1 MNNADMPAMAFEE
14 ITERNGSGSV
24 TKFRNHKGLTKRE
37 HFAAM
42 AMQGF
47 LSSWAECD
55 AVVLDDIASD
65 AVGMADALLKA
76 LEQES

>member
-1 MNNADMPAMAFEE
+1 MSNADMPAMAFEE

-42 AMQGF
+42 AMQG
-47 LSSWAECD
+47 LLASVGSHDVTSVSE
-55 AVVLDDIASD
+55 IASD
-65 AVGMADALLKA
+65 SMAYADELLKA